1 MHDLASL
8 GFGPVFVAQYQLL
21 ERPDLVPARI
31 ASESRGIY
39 HLRGCRASLAEASG
53 RLRHELHPLERPS
66 AGDWVAVADDG
77 HRAIIHHVFDR
88 RTQLVRRAVASGGE
102 AQVVAA
108 NVDVAFIVTSAN
120 RDFNLRRIERYL
132 TAVWDSGASPVIVLN
147 KVDLGGVGPE
157 MLDALDKVAM
167 GAPVLQTSA
176 LMGIGRDELRAFVG
190 PGRTL
195 ALVGSSGVG
204 KSSLSNL
211 LLGQELLDTGGIR
224 ADDDRGRHT
233 TTRRELVELP
243 GGGMLLDTPGMR
255 EFGLIVDEDSLDS
268 AFADVQELAAQCR
281 FGDCQHRGEPGCA
294 VGAAIETGDLE
305 PSRLRSYD
313 KLQRELAALARRGD
327 PRLQAE
333 ARKKWRAVSKSYRER
348 TRNNPKVPR

>member
-1 MHDLASL
+1 M
-8 GFGPVFVAQYQLL
+8 
-21 ERPDLVPARI
+21 
-31 ASESRGIY
+31 
-39 HLRGCRASLAEASG
+39 
-53 RLRHELHPLERPS
+53 
-66 AGDWVAVADDG
+66 
-77 HRAIIHHVFDR
+77 
-88 RTQLVRRAVASGGE
+88 
-102 AQVVAA
+102 AA